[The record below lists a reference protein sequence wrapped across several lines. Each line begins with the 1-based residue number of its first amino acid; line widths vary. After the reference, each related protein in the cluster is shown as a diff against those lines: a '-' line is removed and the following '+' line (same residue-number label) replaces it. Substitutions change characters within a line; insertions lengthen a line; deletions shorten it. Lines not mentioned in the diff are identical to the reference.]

1 MSLHLLYPTVF
12 VLWFLLKPIIEKE
25 PCSLS
30 AKWPCSSFLSA
41 QKTILYN
48 HVLTEVGNDIEG
60 HKKDFY
66 IRPVGFIKKFK
77 QSQKI

>member
-1 MSLHLLYPTVF
+1 MSLHLLYLTVF

-41 QKTILYN
+41 PKTILYN
-48 HVLTEVGNDIEG
+48 HVLIEG
-60 HKKDFY
+60 GVQTHNSPKNKGAVLIY
-66 IRPVGFIKKFK
+66 CRHA
-77 QSQKI
+77 